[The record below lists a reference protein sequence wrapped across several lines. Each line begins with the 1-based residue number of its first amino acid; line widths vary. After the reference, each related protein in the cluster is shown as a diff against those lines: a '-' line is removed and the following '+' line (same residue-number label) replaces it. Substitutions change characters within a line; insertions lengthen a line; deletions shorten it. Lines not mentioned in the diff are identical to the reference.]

1 MNVNVMTD
9 GEGGSVEGAG
19 SRKGK
24 LVGTTAAA
32 FVGIR
37 SNGILLQ
44 VQISRQ
50 FLLLSQYPVVAKG
63 NGEVSH
69 RVL

>member
-1 MNVNVMTD
+1 MNVNVMSV
-9 GEGGSVEGAG
+9 GEGEGEG
-19 SRKGK
+19 KEVK

-44 VQISRQ
+44 VQILGSFYCSRNTLPLQ
-50 FLLLSQYPVVAKG
+50 RQEGS
-63 NGEVSH
+63 
-69 RVL
+69 